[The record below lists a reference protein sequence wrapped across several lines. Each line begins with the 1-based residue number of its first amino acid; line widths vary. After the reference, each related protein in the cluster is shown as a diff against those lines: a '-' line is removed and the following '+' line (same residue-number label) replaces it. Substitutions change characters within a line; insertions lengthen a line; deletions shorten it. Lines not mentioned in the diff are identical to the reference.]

1 MKFEIHYTIKDYND
15 FFIVEADTIEEI
27 REKAKI
33 ETDKR
38 GLDEVK
44 NDLWSVELF
53 S

>member
-1 MKFEIHYTIKDYND
+1 MKFRIHFEIGEYQDYID
-15 FFIVEADTIEEI
+15 IEGETIEEI
-27 REKAKI
+27 KEIAKS

-44 NDLWSVELF
+44 NNLWSEQL